1 MQDETPQ
8 GMTLS
13 GHLNE
18 LKKRIVYSFLALIIG
33 FSISYLFS
41 ENIYEFL
48 LRPLA
53 HALEGEDR
61 RMIYT
66 GLAEA
71 FLTYIK
77 LSFFAG
83 TILAFPFISFQV
95 YSFIAPGL
103 YKNEKS
109 FFLTF
114 LTISPMLFIMGA
126 AFVYYF
132 LFPMAW
138 SFFLSFE
145 TGGDL
150 PVQLEA
156 RVSEYLS
163 LVTTMILAFGLS
175 FQLPII
181 LILLMKIDFLSVETL
196 KKGRR
201 YAVVIL
207 LIIAAVL
214 TPPDVL
220 SQVALFTPLY
230 LLYEISILVGNKL
243 KKNLENA

>member
-1 MQDETPQ
+1 MEQNDTSH
-8 GMTLS
+8 MTLS
-13 GHLNE
+13 GHINE
-18 LKKRIVYSFLALIIG
+18 LKKRIINSFIALALGCVIAY
-33 FSISYLFS
+33 FFK
-41 ENIYEFL
+41 EEIYNFL
-48 LRPLA
+48 LDPLA
-53 HALEGEDR
+53 NAIQGEDR

-71 FLTYIK
+71 FVTYIK
-77 LSFFAG
+77 LALFAG
-83 TILAFPFISFQV
+83 TIIAFPFIAYQV

-109 FFLTF
+109 FFVSF
-114 LTISPMLFIMGA
+114 LVAAPSMFVTGA

-132 LFPMAW
+132 LFPLAW
-138 SFFLSFE
+138 KFFLSFE
-145 TGGDL
+145 TAGAL

-181 LILLMKIDFLSVETL
+181 LILLMKIGFLEVETL

-201 YAVVIL
+201 YAIVLL

-214 TPPDVL
+214 TPPDIL
-220 SQVALFTPLY
+220 SQIALFTPLY
-230 LLYEISILVGNKL
+230 LLYEISILIGNRI
-243 KKNLENA
+243 KKPD